1 MTETKTKSYKPEKR
15 GVLVQGDQAVVEGA
29 LAAGVEFFAGYPITP
44 ASEIAEGFARE
55 LPKKGGKFLQMED
68 EIAGMA
74 AVVGASLAGK
84 KAITATSGP
93 GFSLKQENLGFAIM
107 IETPLVVVDV
117 QRVGPSTGLPTSPSQ
132 GDVMQSRWGRNGDQP
147 IIVLAPAS
155 VQESFD
161 LAVTAFNFSE
171 KYRQPVV
178 LLLDEVIG
186 HLREKILIP
195 KSEELDI
202 WERKRPSEDQKGADF
217 KPYQETDDLVPPM
230 PDYGSGFRYHASG
243 LFHDQ
248 TGFPSGKRDTAKTLM
263 DRITAKIKNN
273 LDEIILY
280 EKDVRERDRAAV
292 LSFGSAVRT
301 SISAV
306 HTGRKAGL
314 DAGYFKLKTIWP
326 FPQKEVAQLAEEV
339 ETIIVPEL
347 NQGQLIG
354 EVKKAAGCKAEIIGI
369 NDYSGHLIKPEE
381 IRAVLEEVL

>member
-1 MTETKTKSYKPEKR
+1 MAEVKTKTYKPEKR
-15 GVLVQGDQAVVEGA
+15 GILVQGDQAVVEGA

-55 LPKKGGKFLQMED
+55 LPKIGGKFLQMED

-74 AVVGASLAGK
+74 AIMGASLAGK

-107 IETPLVVVDV
+107 IEAPLVVVNV

-161 LAVTAFNFSE
+161 LAVTAVNFSE
-171 KYRQPVV
+171 KYRQPVI

-186 HLREKILIP
+186 HLREKIMIP
-195 KSEELDI
+195 KEEELEV
-202 WERKRPSEDQKGADF
+202 WERKRPAPSEKGDKF
-217 KPYQETDDLVPPM
+217 NPYQKTDDLIPPM

-243 LFHDQ
+243 LFHDE
-248 TGFPSGKRDTAKTLM
+248 TGFPSGKSETAKNLM
-263 DRITAKIKNN
+263 DRLTAKITNN
-273 LDEIILY
+273 LDDILIF
-280 EKDVRERDRAAV
+280 EKDVREQDRVAV

-314 DAGYFKLKTIWP
+314 DAGYFKLNTIWP
-326 FPQKEVAQLAEEV
+326 FPEKEVAKLAEEV

-354 EVKKAAGCKAEIIGI
+354 EVKKAAQCKAEVIGI
-369 NDYSGHLIKPEE
+369 NSYSGHYIKPEE